1 MGLFLTFSRGVPA
14 ISLPEVKERLF
25 NPFFTTKAAVPGPR
39 QIAAETMPPGSD
51 PVNQT
56 TSGGDFMTDVV
67 NSLGRHPLNQS
78 FRRGIISQADDIL
91 AIEMNDLWGAVT
103 GLQRPHR
110 SPIASDH
117 QAGRQDRHARCP
129 RSLSEIELS
138 GFRPLPGY
146 RSRHRRRRRPAT
158 SRKLHSQRGFP
169 TSRRIEKIDRER
181 NGRC

>member
-1 MGLFLTFSRGVPA
+1 M
-14 ISLPEVKERLF
+14 
-25 NPFFTTKAAVPGPR
+25 KAAVPGPR

-78 FRRGIISQADDIL
+78 FRRGIISQADVIL

-110 SPIASDH
+110 
-117 QAGRQDRHARCP
+117 C
-129 RSLSEIELS
+129 
-138 GFRPLPGY
+138 
-146 RSRHRRRRRPAT
+146 
-158 SRKLHSQRGFP
+158 
-169 TSRRIEKIDRER
+169 
-181 NGRC
+181 